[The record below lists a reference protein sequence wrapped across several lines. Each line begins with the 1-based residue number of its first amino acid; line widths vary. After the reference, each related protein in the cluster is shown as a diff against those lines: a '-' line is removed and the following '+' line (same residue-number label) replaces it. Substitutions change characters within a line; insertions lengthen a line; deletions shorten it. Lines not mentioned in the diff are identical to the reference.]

1 MREFMGRAELRK
13 LAKHGLEKVF
23 GPGLR
28 NSTAKTA
35 IVDAASGYGYRL
47 TYFGTPYNKH
57 MQCLADKETGKCTFT
72 FAFNK
77 FATST
82 KSVEKAEAL
91 ARTHGFM
98 RSTTVNERMIYTPKL
113 KSNGSKQPSN
123 EALANKLFIESTHDR
138 DLQNNLHH
146 VKDYFEK
153 RKKRGDYDRE
163 LAIKALTNVMLP
175 VAKKDKSNHY
185 SPATRILAAR
195 LLMESI
201 EAEGKSAVQRNP
213 SKKIHL
219 ETARDELQKAY
230 NHMSNARTATTR
242 KSKEDRLVKALDSIS
257 RSMISFENAG
267 EAHSDEYHQAKDLQ
281 SNAKMHMSSLK

>member
-1 MREFMGRAELRK
+1 MRESMGHASEKLYRHYMQNAKCNAEI
-13 LAKHGLEKVF
+13 E
-23 GPGLR
+23 
-28 NSTAKTA
+28 
-35 IVDAASGYGYRL
+35 II
-47 TYFGTPYNKH
+47 
-57 MQCLADKETGKCTFT
+57 ADKY
-72 FAFNK
+72 
-77 FATST
+77 
-82 KSVEKAEAL
+82 EKGIITPAKAL
-91 ARTHGFM
+91 SEIKLSIASLSKRISGFDC
-98 RSTTVNERMIYTPKL
+98 SAKDILQVSKWALGWIDPERYPTIKQKRPRELM
-113 KSNGSKQPSN
+113 SNGSKQPSN